1 MTSRLTLVNAQ
12 PAAAFLDNDVCV
24 VAKTLCLTAHPLE
37 ASVGAGLPWPVVRG
51 AEVVVF
57 AASVTVLLTP

>member
-24 VAKTLCLTAHPLE
+24 VAKSRPVV
-37 ASVGAGLPWPVVRG
+37 SGAGRG
-51 AEVVVF
+51 AF
-57 AASVTVLLTP
+57 M